1 MAKFSYDNCP
11 NCGTPYKKGS
21 EKCWKCGFDL
31 SDTDEVERLKSQKS
45 RTQLDKILLLVS
57 VALACFFFLVPKFT
71 RCSRIVWPSAYNH
84 KTEFRPRPY
93 YRHQSA
99 VRASGYEYV
108 NYDKTLKGEELVVF
122 NEGFDFY
129 ETEDDIIYAP
139 IDREFTDEECV
150 RGFTPE
156 MVIALKTAKEEG
168 GYTVHEIYGVL
179 VDYIYVVDTASSV
192 YESYIDILGRMEEL
206 SMVEFVDGKSDQE

>member
-45 RTQLDKILLLVS
+45 RTRLNKIMLLVS
-57 VALACFFFLVPKFT
+57 AALACLFFVVGKFA
-71 RCSRIVWPSAYNH
+71 RCSERVYPTTYKRVIKIAPSSYH
-84 KTEFRPRPY
+84 SSLPPPPST
-93 YRHQSA
+93 
-99 VRASGYEYV
+99 YV
-108 NYDKTLKGEELVVF
+108 NYEKTLAGDKLVVF

-168 GYTVHEIYGVL
+168 GYTVLDIYGVL

-206 SMVEFVDGKSDQE
+206 SMVEFVDGEPDEE